1 MKAATECISYD
12 LGIPWPAI
20 NENLHAC
27 SFGRPIVVDEY
38 VMSAIHWHA
47 ILGAH
52 FDGGVGP
59 AGRKPYDKAEIPLV
73 PSRVHNVIETKLIAS
88 PVIGVV
94 SLLKNLAAQF
104 TEIHPRGN
112 SKGLVQVEIPGLAE
126 ADFRFTP
133 EFSGLAGRP
142 IFIVDFAS
150 NQLSILARKSVFQ
163 VAVERIVR
171 CQTVLRWLGQCRD
184 SRLLPFVARHRKTVW
199 QRTMQRED
207 WHGVTFIAIE
217 ALFRN

>member
-1 MKAATECISYD
+1 MKAATESIFCDFGMPGLSIHED
-12 LGIPWPAI
+12 P
-20 NENLHAC
+20 HARGFAR
-27 SFGRPIVVDEY
+27 SIVVDKH

-88 PVIGVV
+88 PVIGGV
-94 SLLKNLAAQF
+94 SLLKNLAAHF
-104 TEIHPRGN
+104 TEIHPRAN
-112 SKGLVQVEIPGLAE
+112 SKGLVLVEIPGLAE

-133 EFSGLAGRP
+133 EFSGLASRP

-171 CQTVLRWLGQCRD
+171 CQIVLRWLGQCRD
-184 SRLLPFVARHRKTVW
+184 SRLLPFVARH
-199 QRTMQRED
+199 QNI
-207 WHGVTFIAIE
+207 F
-217 ALFRN
+217 F